1 MKKVTLSGFY
11 GIMLGVSFYPTYHI
25 TPTKSVRFI
34 LIFVDIKVVGRFN
47 TIGTIDILVAF
58 FFAVL
63 TLLYYGH
70 LCNNI
75 TLPQY
80 IK

>member
-1 MKKVTLSGFY
+1 MP
-11 GIMLGVSFYPTYHI
+11 GVSFYPTNHI

-34 LIFVDIKVVGRFN
+34 LVFVDIKVVGRFN
-47 TIGTIDILVAF
+47 TISTIDILVAF
-58 FFAVL
+58 FYAVL
-63 TLLYYGH
+63 TLLYYCH
-70 LCNNI
+70 LCTNI